1 MVARGEVWWGETP
14 DEKGRPFLDVSRDA
28 ANRVMQRV
36 LVAPV
41 TSRIRGI
48 PSELPLG
55 EAEGL
60 LQKAKSLLEKAD
72 TPANRSLRVHL
83 MLSTAAFFGLSG
95 HADDARNM
103 VSEVL
108 NHDKDNDY
116 AKELLAALGH

>member
-1 MVARGEVWWGETP
+1 MAKVYEKLSRPTQAEEQMRIALKMEPNNAWANLAVACLLLKSDKREP
-14 DEKGRPFLDVSRDA
+14 A
-28 ANRVMQRV
+28 
-36 LVAPV
+36 
-41 TSRIRGI
+41 
-48 PSELPLG
+48 LG